1 MIVWPAI
8 VVSTRESRE
17 RYRLQEPDE
26 ADAERLHALFSEAA
40 VTRHI
45 PPPPSSV
52 AAWKAWIAATRRR
65 PAGAGV
71 AGFAVVKRVTDDE
84 IAGLVQIATCP
95 DEPGALMWGLVL
107 PKRSWG
113 KGLFDAT
120 GASRRRHREE
130 SAPRCSASGLD
141 RRGQRPRGQGVPQTP
156 TSHRHSR
163 PEHVVPR
170 RSQGRFR
177 DCDDEVLTHR
187 SAAIRLQRL
196 RPCRTVVTRSEEP
209 ERRRSEAP
217 RPPARAR
224 RFRPPRTAG
233 PEPSPASDR
242 QAHGHLP
249 PPLACSVGQ
258 SREGADDHDGETEG
272 GAQGERAGIETRSR
286 EASES

>member
-1 MIVWPAI
+1 MQDERQRPARSGGQALIVWPAI

-107 PKRSWG
+107 PKRSG
-113 KGLFDAT
+113 KGPL
-120 GASRRRHREE
+120 RRHRREPPSTSRGN
-130 SAPRCSASGLD
+130 SAPRCSASAWIAVDND
-141 RRGQRPRGQGVPQTP
+141 RAVRAFLQTP

-163 PEHVVPR
+163 PEHVRAP
-170 RSQGRFR
+170 
-177 DCDDEVLTHR
+177 
-187 SAAIRLQRL
+187 
-196 RPCRTVVTRSEEP
+196 TV
-209 ERRRSEAP
+209 
-217 RPPARAR
+217 
-224 RFRPPRTAG
+224 AG
-233 PEPSPASDR
+233 EIS
-242 QAHGHLP
+242 
-249 PPLACSVGQ
+249 
-258 SREGADDHDGETEG
+258 
-272 GAQGERAGIETRSR
+272 
-286 EASES
+286 